1 MSLVMAHRQGLV
13 TIPTLADRSLSV
25 PERLDWLA
33 ECGLGTVSRGDWD
46 NARRPERQ
54 AQILPLAELEP
65 YLERM
70 CSMAA
75 EEHLLMLRQ
84 VLGVNLA
91 EAVGADTSELVEAL
105 GRVLMDEQMQQ
116 QLRRQ
121 IAQDARTAQSSQ
133 TAS

>member
-1 MSLVMAHRQGLV
+1 
-13 TIPTLADRSLSV
+13 
-25 PERLDWLA
+25 
-33 ECGLGTVSRGDWD
+33 
-46 NARRPERQ
+46 
-54 AQILPLAELEP
+54 
-65 YLERM
+65 
-70 CSMAA
+70 
-75 EEHLLMLRQ
+75 MLRQ